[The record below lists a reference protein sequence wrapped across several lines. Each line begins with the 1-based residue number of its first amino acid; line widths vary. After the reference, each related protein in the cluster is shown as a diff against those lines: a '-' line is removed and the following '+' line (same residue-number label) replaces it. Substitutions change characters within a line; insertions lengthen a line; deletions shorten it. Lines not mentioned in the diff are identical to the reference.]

1 MDFIFGVLV
10 GIAIVVLLAKVDLQ
24 NFNEKNKEE
33 EN

>member
-10 GIAIVVLLAKVDLQ
+10 GLFIAVLIGMY
-24 NFNEKNKEE
+24 EKNKEE